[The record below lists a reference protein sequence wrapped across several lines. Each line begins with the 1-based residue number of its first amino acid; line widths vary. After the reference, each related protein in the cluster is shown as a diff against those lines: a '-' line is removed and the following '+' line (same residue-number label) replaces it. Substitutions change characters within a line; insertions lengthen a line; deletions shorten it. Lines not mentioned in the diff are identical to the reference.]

1 MWLSNVK
8 SESYNPVKPSDDSN
22 LIRLP
27 GSNILRTAVL
37 ELLAKLHAKFSHLQT
52 ARKLMLVVLSHHIGA
67 MFSFTFWSLQTVC
80 RILVPWPGTEPR
92 PLAMKVWSSNCWT
105 TGAIFYTT
113 VDSYKHTCIENKS
126 IKILKAIL
134 KNVLDDNPFQW

>member
-1 MWLSNVK
+1 MGGNATPSQAELSFFWPCPAASK
-8 SESYNPVKPSDDSN
+8 
-22 LIRLP
+22 
-27 GSNILRTAVL
+27 ILDP
-37 ELLAKLHAKFSHLQT
+37 K
-52 ARKLMLVVLSHHIGA
+52 
-67 MFSFTFWSLQTVC
+67 
-80 RILVPWPGTEPR
+80 PGTKPR

-134 KNVLDDNPFQW
+134 KNILDDNPFQW